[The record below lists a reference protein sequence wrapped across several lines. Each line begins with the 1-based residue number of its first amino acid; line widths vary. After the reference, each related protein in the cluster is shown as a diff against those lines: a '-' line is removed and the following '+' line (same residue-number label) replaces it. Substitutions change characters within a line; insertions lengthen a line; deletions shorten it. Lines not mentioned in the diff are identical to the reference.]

1 MNKKDKL
8 SQSISEAVSRV
19 QAVLKCF
26 GSTRQPVWDE
36 ARASGCGAP
45 LLQQLLPDVL
55 PDQQRPA
62 HVDVEGADDALL
74 RDLHAHVQLLDQI
87 RWNPFTFIAGEE
99 KWKKKG

>member
-1 MNKKDKL
+1 M
-8 SQSISEAVSRV
+8 SP
-19 QAVLKCF
+19 
-26 GSTRQPVWDE
+26 GSFKTLRQHQRQPVWEE

-62 HVDVEGADDALL
+62 HVDVEGADNALL